1 MKKVLMITAAGMV
14 LAAASCSPDAQ
25 KAGKNRTG
33 PIKVVV
39 VTAGHDFERDAFFT
53 LFEGYDDIE
62 YVEKEQKDQSEI
74 FEDISGW
81 DYDVIVLYNMTDG
94 ISEKR
99 KQNFLK
105 LLDDGVGVVALHH
118 SIASFQYW
126 PEYKKIIGWKFYL
139 KKTTEDGV
147 LHEKSGYQHG
157 VDIPIK
163 VAKVG
168 HPVTRGLSDFTIND
182 EVYNGQSFEPDNVVL
197 LTTDQP
203 LSDKTLCSVR
213 KYANANI
220 CCIQPGH
227 GTGAFNDP
235 NYRRLVVQAIRWCAG
250 RAE

>member
-1 MKKVLMITAAGMV
+1 MKRVMIISVVGVV
-14 LAAASCSPDAQ
+14 LAAASCSPNAQ
-25 KAGKNRTG
+25 KAGKERMG

-39 VTAGHDFERDAFFT
+39 VTAGHEFEHDAFFT
-53 LFEGYDDIE
+53 LFQGYDDIE

-81 DYDVIVLYNMTDG
+81 DYDVVVLYNMTDG
-94 ISEKR
+94 VSEKR
-99 KQNFLK
+99 RQNFLK

-139 KKTTEDGV
+139 KKTREDGV
-147 LHEKSGYQHG
+147 LREKGGYQHD
-157 VDIPIK
+157 VD
-163 VAKVG
+163 
-168 HPVTRGLSDFTIND
+168 
-182 EVYNGQSFEPDNVVL
+182 NGQSFEADNVVL

-235 NYRRLVVQAIRWCAG
+235 NYRRLVAQAIRWCAG
-250 RAE
+250 RSE